1 MASLPDIKTIY
12 FTAIKNNF
20 MYLFYSF
27 HFCSFRMC
35 RVCFLYSKMFE
46 RNINDKGERG

>member
-20 MYLFYSF
+20 MYNVEKYKTI
-27 HFCSFRMC
+27 RDYQNMIKE
-35 RVCFLYSKMFE
+35 YK
-46 RNINDKGERG
+46 